1 MEELSPPPYRSQPA
15 QPTSS
20 QHSPTQNG
28 ATSPPKN
35 STTSH
40 AASPPA
46 RPPATLYTPCKSP
59 ANLVHTN
66 PFPTPIRNEILQYQP
81 ADPFVIVGGTTDPD
95 LIMYKSKGD
104 YDSPIP
110 MSRDEFNSI
119 LAVTLVLIEGNE
131 TVVQL
136 KWQRQKKRGFISDIL
151 RRTVLKKELFADHLN
166 PLFPNGLEV
175 LARHKIGNE
184 SKKFNESRSDHGF
197 AAYTSGMCSH
207 NAGVRRKNADIANKC
222 PVKVVVGFTAADI
235 LSFTKNPSQ
244 TTIQL
249 RIQVNENC
257 LHKKHHNPNQ
267 LRGEQRSKYISEEGF
282 TEKGNYKDPSP
293 KAMYQEQ
300 HHEAVENDIL
310 TPTDQI
316 VVKNRTIASN
326 LKREMAQ
333 ARMLSQG
340 LVPGERTKNLW
351 RAYHDIIHAD
361 LNRRKNY
368 EKKTHPE
375 SPRPIN
381 TAHSGIIQTH
391 QLLTEF
397 ATRQSTHPHGCIM
410 DSG

>member
-1 MEELSPPPYRSQPA
+1 MDPSFVLPIVAKKYQVSIICYNAQGSYSIPVENAQRSYRRGGTTQVYLYRSDGKVQCQTLRGYCKPWDGALTIYYNGRSHYNFVSVREDVEELSPPPNISQPS

-20 QHSPTQNG
+20 QRSPPQNG

-95 LIMYKSKGD
+95 LVMYESKGN
-104 YDSPIP
+104 YDSPK
-110 MSRDEFNSI
+110 SRDEFNSI
-119 LAVTLVLIEGNE
+119 LAVTLITIEGNE

-207 NAGVRRKNADIANKC
+207 NAAVRRKNADIANKC
-222 PVKVVVGFTAADI
+222 PVKVVVGFTADDI
-235 LSFTKNPSQ
+235 LSFMKNPSQ

-257 LHKKHHNPNQ
+257 LHKTV
-267 LRGEQRSKYISEEGF
+267 LC
-282 TEKGNYKDPSP
+282 
-293 KAMYQEQ
+293 
-300 HHEAVENDIL
+300 
-310 TPTDQI
+310 I
-316 VVKNRTIASN
+316 V
-326 LKREMAQ
+326 L
-333 ARMLSQG
+333 
-340 LVPGERTKNLW
+340 LW
-351 RAYHDIIHAD
+351 NCSRLD
-361 LNRRKNY
+361 
-368 EKKTHPE
+368 
-375 SPRPIN
+375 
-381 TAHSGIIQTH
+381 
-391 QLLTEF
+391 
-397 ATRQSTHPHGCIM
+397 
-410 DSG
+410 